1 MLESAS
7 ITKNKWEYKMERI
20 AVISDIHGN
29 MPALEAVL
37 EDIKDRKI
45 ERIFCLGDL
54 AGKGPSSAE
63 AVDKVK
69 EYCEVVIKGNWDYYM
84 TEKEDKEILMWHQKK
99 LGVERLKYMKEL
111 PIYKEFYISGKL
123 LRLCHASP
131 NDLFHRVYL
140 STEQSKRLKLFE
152 VTPTLNVAADVVGY
166 GDIHGAHIDNF
177 KGKTIFNVGS
187 VGNPLEITQASYGI
201 IEGQLDDKNKRPFA
215 ISLVRVPYDIELAID
230 QAELTDMPEKQE
242 YINELKTAIYR
253 GRKA

>member
-1 MLESAS
+1 
-7 ITKNKWEYKMERI
+7 MERI
-20 AVISDIHGN
+20 AIISDIHGN

-37 EDIKDRKI
+37 ADIKNRSM

-63 AVDKVK
+63 VVDIIR
-69 EYCEVVIKGNWDYYM
+69 EYCEVVIKGNWDYYLS
-84 TEKEDKEILMWHQKK
+84 EQEDNEVLRWHQKK

-140 STEQSKRLKLFE
+140 STEQSQRMKLFE
-152 VTPTLNVAADVVGY
+152 ATPTLNLEADVVGY

-177 KGKTIFNVGS
+177 TGKTIFNVGS
-187 VGNPLEITQASYGI
+187 VGNPLDIIQASYGI
-201 IEGQLDDKNKRPFA
+201 IEGELDDRDERPLA
-215 ISLVRVPYDIELAID
+215 ISLVRVPYDIELASD
-230 QAELTDMPEKQE
+230 QANSSDMPEKQE
-242 YINELKTAIYR
+242 YINELKTAIFR
-253 GRKA
+253 GRKV

>member
-1 MLESAS
+1 
-7 ITKNKWEYKMERI
+7 MERI
-20 AVISDIHGN
+20 AIISDIHGN

-37 EDIKDRKI
+37 ADIKNRSM

-63 AVDKVK
+63 VVDIIR
-69 EYCEVVIKGNWDYYM
+69 EYCEVVIKGNWDYYLS
-84 TEKEDKEILMWHQKK
+84 EQEDNEVLRWHQKK

-140 STEQSKRLKLFE
+140 STEQSQRMKLFE
-152 VTPTLNVAADVVGY
+152 ATPTLNLEADVVGY

-177 KGKTIFNVGS
+177 RGKTIFNVGS
-187 VGNPLEITQASYGI
+187 VGNPLDIIQASYGI
-201 IEGQLDDKNKRPFA
+201 IEGELDDRDERPLA
-215 ISLVRVPYDIELAID
+215 ISLVRVPYDIELASD
-230 QAELTDMPEKQE
+230 QANSSDMPEKQE
-242 YINELKTAIYR
+242 YINELKTAIFR
-253 GRKA
+253 GRKV